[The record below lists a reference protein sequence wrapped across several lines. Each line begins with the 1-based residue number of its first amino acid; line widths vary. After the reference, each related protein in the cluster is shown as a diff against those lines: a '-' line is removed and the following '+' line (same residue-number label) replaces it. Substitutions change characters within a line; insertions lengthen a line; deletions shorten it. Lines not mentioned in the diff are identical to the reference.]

1 MEVYKTPEF
10 LIIHLKRFSHT
21 RNSMFGSRKINM
33 QIDFP
38 IKSLDMGSYMVSE
51 QNAEEEGLGANA
63 PKNP

>member
-1 MEVYKTPEF
+1 
-10 LIIHLKRFSHT
+10 
-21 RNSMFGSRKINM
+21 M

-63 PKNP
+63 AKNP